1 MSIADLFN
9 AALPGIAGV
18 TTDVYTACIAIIG
31 VAVIIFGV
39 GVLRAVFTR
48 GESSDK
54 GGEFSEGDFQEYAR
68 GRYKRELY
76 SKTYETRGIGK
87 SSDLHGGE

>member
-18 TTDVYTACIAIIG
+18 TTDVYTACIAIIA

-39 GVLRAVFTR
+39 GVLRAVFSR
-48 GESSDK
+48 GEDSGDS
-54 GGEFSEGDFQEYAR
+54 SEGDLSR
-68 GRYKRELY
+68 
-76 SKTYETRGIGK
+76 TYETRGK
-87 SSDLHGGE
+87 SSDLRGGE